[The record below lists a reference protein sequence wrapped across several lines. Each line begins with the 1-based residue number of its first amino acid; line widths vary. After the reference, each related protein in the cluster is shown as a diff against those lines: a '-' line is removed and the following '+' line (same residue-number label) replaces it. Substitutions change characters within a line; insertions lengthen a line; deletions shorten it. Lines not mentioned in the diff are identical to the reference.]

1 MTDDVSSKRVREEE
15 EGSPVAEEQ
24 PPPAKQQR
32 TAGDDSDE
40 PPTQS
45 NQIEVEDQPSS
56 VSEQNEKEKDAS
68 QPEASQGAVL
78 SADTETKDEA
88 DVAIVV
94 DRTGVVASPVKTAML
109 DKMNAVDEAVVP
121 SNDSTT
127 IEAAEEQTAAP
138 KKDDEQTPTTKS
150 EEAGKAAQVEVAPT
164 AADPAPTTTAT
175 EPSAPEAAIPAV
187 ADLPPPEAIA
197 AGETT
202 TTATTTAPAGATTE
216 SPPRVNDPNKVIEEK
231 GEISAEIAGRV
242 IGKGGEVIRDLQ
254 ARSGASIDV
263 DPAPGASHRIVTYRG
278 TRSKVDFAMHLVDML
293 ARGAPD
299 SDLPLGNATREVL
312 MVPASA
318 TGKVIG
324 RGGEMVR
331 EMQNRS
337 QAKIDFNHAATA
349 SQPDKKQVVV
359 TGTVDAVRKAKEMIL
374 FLVANPMVEAM
385 QALNL
390 LVNEKLGSG
399 TPWGSGGPYPGL
411 PNQGSNIQPEM
422 LGSYGSSGGF
432 GPEATYMAGPPP
444 AAAPY
449 GGRAPPPDNRFGMA
463 EEIFYAKKQFMGRI
477 IGQKGITI
485 NDLQKRSGAD
495 IQINQDVAPGQDCE
509 IRLRGTRDGVDM
521 VKQMLREVIEIGPGH
536 PYAGGAPNGG
546 GAGGGGGGGGGFGAP
561 YQQQGGY
568 DYGGQQQPYAYPPQ
582 QQQGYPPQQGGYG
595 GPPPS
600 QQYPGYG
607 GHPPQQG
614 GYGGY
619 GGGGGGGGPPQQYG
633 GGGGGRG
640 GGGGGGGRGGGGGG
654 GYPPHAQQP
663 YQAGG
668 YQQGGYQQSQ
678 QAPHAAAPQQAY
690 PGGYAQYQR
699 GGGGGY
705 AAPPPAS
712 PAAPVWKAA
721 ASQDGQTYYY
731 NEATGVTQWE
741 KPPGFP

>member
-1 MTDDVSSKRVREEE
+1 MTDNVTSKREREEE
-15 EGSPVAEEQ
+15 EGSPAVEEQ

-32 TAGDDSDE
+32 TAEDDSQSAQ

-45 NQIEVEDQPSS
+45 NQKPVEEHHSAEEG
-56 VSEQNEKEKDAS
+56 EQDAAKT
-68 QPEASQGAVL
+68 EASQIEVVPII
-78 SADTETKDEA
+78 DTTTETKDTT
-88 DVAIVV
+88 DIAIVV
-94 DRTGVVASPVKTAML
+94 DRTGVSSDNTTTDVSPEKAAAML
-109 DKMNAVDEAVVP
+109 ESMNAGDEAAVTSDNVTIDVAEEQKEAPKASDDPAAKVDEAVEAPNKEDVREEATAGAESE
-121 SNDSTT
+121 SN
-127 IEAAEEQTAAP
+127 
-138 KKDDEQTPTTKS
+138 PTTS
-150 EEAGKAAQVEVAPT
+150 
-164 AADPAPTTTAT
+164 DPAPTATTTTAS
-175 EPSAPEAAIPAV
+175 EPTAEPEAVIPAV

-197 AGETT
+197 AGQPSTD
-202 TTATTTAPAGATTE
+202 TAPPAATE
-216 SPPRVNDPNKVIEEK
+216 APPRPDDPNKVLEEK

-278 TRSKVDFAMHLVDML
+278 TRAKVDFAKHLVDMI

-312 MVPASA
+312 LIPASA

-359 TGTVDAVRKAKEMIL
+359 TGTGDAVRKAKEMIM

-390 LVNEKLGSG
+390 LVNEKLASG

-432 GPEATYMAGPPP
+432 GPEATYMAVPPP

-449 GGRAPPPDNRFGMA
+449 GGRPPPDNRFGVA

-477 IGQKGITI
+477 IGQKGVTI

-495 IQINQDVAPGQDCE
+495 IQINQDVPPGQDCE
-509 IRLRGTRDGVDM
+509 IRLRGSRDGVDM
-521 VKQMLREVIEIGPGH
+521 VKQMLREIIEIGPGH
-536 PYAGGAPNGG
+536 PYAGGAPAG
-546 GAGGGGGGGGGFGAP
+546 GGGGGGGGGFGAP

-568 DYGGQQQPYAYPPQ
+568 DYGQQPYAYPP

-595 GPPPS
+595 GPPPV
-600 QQYPGYG
+600 QQYQGYG
-607 GHPPQQG
+607 GYPPQQG
-614 GYGGY
+614 GYGGGY
-619 GGGGGGGGPPQQYG
+619 GGGGGGPPQQYG
-633 GGGGGRG
+633 GGGR
-640 GGGGGGGRGGGGGG
+640 GGGGG
-654 GYPPHAQQP
+654 GYPPQSQHP
-663 YQAGG
+663 YHAGG
-668 YQQGGYQQSQ
+668 YQQGYQQSQ
-678 QAPHAAAPQQAY
+678 SPSAAAPQQYA
-690 PGGYAQYQR
+690 GGYGQPYQR

-705 AAPPPAS
+705 SAPPSAVPS
-712 PAAPVWKAA
+712 PAAAVWKAA
-721 ASQDGQTYYY
+721 ASPDGQTYYY
-731 NEATGVTQWE
+731 NEATGATQWD

>member
-32 TAGDDSDE
+32 TAGDDADE

-45 NQIEVEDQPSS
+45 NQKEVEEQTSS
-56 VSEQNEKEKDAS
+56 VSDAC
-68 QPEASQGAVL
+68 QPEASQVALRGFGAVL
-78 SADTETKDEA
+78 SADTETKVEA

-94 DRTGVVASPVKTAML
+94 DRSGVVSSEPAAEEAEDASPVKAAML
-109 DKMNAVDEAVVP
+109 DTMNAVDEAVVP

-138 KKDDEQTPTTKS
+138 KTDDEQTPTTKS
-150 EEAGKAAQVEVAPT
+150 EEAGKAAEGEVAPP
-164 AADPAPTTTAT
+164 AADPAPTTTAIF
-175 EPSAPEAAIPAV
+175 AIPAI

-202 TTATTTAPAGATTE
+202 TAATTTARAEATE
-216 SPPRVNDPNKVIEEK
+216 ARPIVNDPNKVIEEK

-278 TRSKVDFAMHLVDML
+278 TRSKVDFAMHLVDMI

-312 MVPASA
+312 LVPASA

-359 TGTVDAVRKAKEMIL
+359 TGTVDAVRKAKEMIM

-444 AAAPY
+444 VAAPY

-463 EEIFYAKKQFMGRI
+463 EEIFYAKKQYMGRI

-495 IQINQDVAPGQDCE
+495 IQINQDVPPGQDCE

-546 GAGGGGGGGGGFGAP
+546 GAGGGGGGGFGAP

-614 GYGGY
+614 GYGG
-619 GGGGGGGGPPQQYG
+619 GGGGGPPQQYG
-633 GGGGGRG
+633 GGGGRG
-640 GGGGGGGRGGGGGG
+640 GG
-654 GYPPHAQQP
+654 YAPHAQQP

-668 YQQGGYQQSQ
+668 YQQGGYQ

-731 NEATGVTQWE
+731 NEATGATQWE